1 MTTPFSGSN
10 TENWYVVE
18 TTAGETPASP
28 VWTKLRNTGGIPALT
43 KDTLI
48 SNELNGSREITSVRT
63 GGKQVSGEFPVELS
77 QSSQDELIANAMT
90 SQWVSGVTGAALDIT
105 VDEAAKTFTRAA
117 GDFVS
122 DGVVVGDLVYFAD
135 LTGNNAKPFIATTV
149 TSTVIT
155 GAGITVTLTD
165 ETVST
170 DYATADKIGTG
181 SLCKSISIM
190 TWFKG
195 KCGTADKYLITRGL
209 EFTGFSYEIAVNAQV
224 TGSFPFIAR
233 SQEVI
238 ASPPAGSTYNADSTT
253 IPYSGVDGKIL
264 VENAVQA
271 LFTSATITND
281 NAASA
286 QFELGSD
293 STSFIERGNA
303 TNTISVSAFMADTV
317 LLERFINE
325 TETGFTSILSGV
337 DGAMSFSL
345 PNAFITAATPEI
357 GGATSI
363 TQTVE
368 ATGTGNSN
376 ESSII
381 VQRLTY

>member
-1 MTTPFSGSN
+1 MTTPFSGAN
-10 TENWYVVE
+10 TEHWYVVE
-18 TTAGETPASP
+18 TTAGVTPTSP
-28 VWTKLRNTGGIPALT
+28 TWTRLRNTGGIPALT
-43 KDTLI
+43 KDTFI
-48 SNELNGSREITSVRT
+48 SNELNGSRENANVRT
-63 GGKQVSGEFPVELS
+63 GSKQVSGEFPVELS

-105 VDEAAKTFTRAA
+105 VDQAAKTFTRAA

-122 DGVVVGDLVYFAD
+122 DGVVVGDLIYFAD
-135 LTGNNAKPFIATTV
+135 LTGNNAKPFIATAV
-149 TSTVIT
+149 TSSVIT
-155 GAGITVTLTD
+155 GADITVELTD

-181 SLCKSISIM
+181 SLCKSMSVM

-209 EFTGFSYEIAVNAQV
+209 EFTGFTYEVAVNAQV

-238 ASPPAGSTYNADSTT
+238 ASPPAGSTYNADLTT

-325 TETGFTSILSGV
+325 TETNFTSIVSGV

-345 PNAFITAATPEI
+345 PNAFITAAAPEI

>member
-1 MTTPFSGSN
+1 M
-10 TENWYVVE
+10 
-18 TTAGETPASP
+18 
-28 VWTKLRNTGGIPALT
+28 
-43 KDTLI
+43 
-48 SNELNGSREITSVRT
+48 
-63 GGKQVSGEFPVELS
+63 
-77 QSSQDELIANAMT
+77 
-90 SQWVSGVTGAALDIT
+90 
-105 VDEAAKTFTRAA
+105 
-117 GDFVS
+117 
-122 DGVVVGDLVYFAD
+122 
-135 LTGNNAKPFIATTV
+135 
-149 TSTVIT
+149 
-155 GAGITVTLTD
+155 
-165 ETVST
+165 
-170 DYATADKIGTG
+170 
-181 SLCKSISIM
+181 
-190 TWFKG
+190 
-195 KCGTADKYLITRGL
+195 TRGL

-233 SQEVI
+233 SQEII
-238 ASPPAGSTYNADSTT
+238 ASAPAGSTYNADSVTT
-253 IPYSGVDGKIL
+253 PYSGVDGKIL

-325 TETGFTSILSGV
+325 SETGFTSILVGI

-376 ESSII
+376 ESSIV

>member
-10 TENWYVVE
+10 TEHWYVVE
-18 TTAGETPASP
+18 TTAGETPTSP
-28 VWTKLRNTGGIPALT
+28 LWTKLRNTGGIPALT

-90 SQWVSGVTGAALDIT
+90 SQWVAGVTGAALDIT

-122 DGVVVGDLVYFAD
+122 DGVVVGDLIYFAD

-181 SLCKSISIM
+181 SLCKSISVM

-238 ASPPAGSTYNADSTT
+238 ASPPAGSTYNADLTT

>member
-10 TENWYVVE
+10 TEHWYVVE
-18 TTAGETPASP
+18 TTAGETPATP

-90 SQWVSGVTGAALDIT
+90 SQWVAGVTGSALDVT

-122 DGVVVGDLVYFAD
+122 DGVVVGDLIYFAD

>member
-10 TENWYVVE
+10 TEHWYVVE
-18 TTAGETPASP
+18 TTAGETPATP

-90 SQWVSGVTGAALDIT
+90 SQWVAGVTGSALDVT

-122 DGVVVGDLVYFAD
+122 DGVVVGDLIYFAD

-155 GAGITVTLTD
+155 GAGITVSLTD

>member
-10 TENWYVVE
+10 TEHWYVVE
-18 TTAGETPASP
+18 TTAGVTPTTP
-28 VWTKLRNTGGIPALT
+28 VWTRLRNTGGIPALT

-90 SQWVSGVTGAALDIT
+90 SQWVAGVTGSALDIT
-105 VDEAAKTFTRAA
+105 VDDAGKTFTRAA
-117 GDFVS
+117 GDFLS

-135 LTGNNAKPFIATTV
+135 LSGNNSKPFIATTV

-165 ETVST
+165 ETLST

-181 SLCKSISIM
+181 SLCKSISLM
-190 TWFKG
+190 TIFKG

-233 SQEVI
+233 SQEVV
-238 ASPPAGSTYNADSTT
+238 ASSPAGSTYNTDSVT

-325 TETGFTSILSGV
+325 SETGFTSILVGV

>member
-10 TENWYVVE
+10 TEHWYVVE
-18 TTAGETPASP
+18 TTAGEKPATP

-90 SQWVSGVTGAALDIT
+90 SQWVAGVTGSALDVT

-122 DGVVVGDLVYFAD
+122 DGVVVGDLIYFAD

-155 GAGITVTLTD
+155 GAGITVSLTD

>member
-10 TENWYVVE
+10 TEHWYVVE
-18 TTAGETPASP
+18 TTAGVTPTSP
-28 VWTKLRNTGGIPALT
+28 AWTRLRNTGGIPALS

-63 GGKQVSGEFPVELS
+63 GSKQVSGEFPVELS

-105 VDEAAKTFTRAA
+105 VDEAAKTFTRAS

-122 DGVVVGDLVYFAD
+122 DGVVVGDLIYFAD
-135 LTGNNAKPFIATTV
+135 LTGNNAKPFIATGV
-149 TSTVIT
+149 TSSVIT

-181 SLCKSISIM
+181 SLCKSMSVM

-195 KCGTADKYLITRGL
+195 KCGTPDKYLITRGL
-209 EFTGFSYEIAVNAQV
+209 EFTGFNYETAVNAQV

-233 SQEVI
+233 TQEII
-238 ASPPAGSTYNADSTT
+238 ASPPAGSTYNADLTT
-253 IPYSGVDGKIL
+253 IPYSNVDGKIL
-264 VENAVQA
+264 VDNAVQA

-325 TETGFTSILSGV
+325 TETTFTNVLSGV
-337 DGAMSFSL
+337 DGAMAFTL
-345 PNAFITAATPEI
+345 NNAFITSAAPEI

>member
-18 TTAGETPASP
+18 TTPGVTPTSP

-48 SNELNGSREITSVRT
+48 SNELNGSRETTNVRT
-63 GGKQVSGEFPVELS
+63 GSKQVSGEFPVELS
-77 QSSQDELIANAMT
+77 QTSQDELIASAMT
-90 SQWVSGVTGAALDIT
+90 SQWVSGITQSAVEVT
-105 VDEAAKTFTRAA
+105 VDESAKTFTRTS
-117 GDFVS
+117 GSFIS
-122 DGVVVGDLVYFAD
+122 DGVVVGDLIYFAD
-135 LTGNNAKPFIATTV
+135 LTGNNAKPFTV
-149 TSTVIT
+149 TAVTATVVT
-155 GAGITVTLTD
+155 GAAITHTLTD
-165 ETVST
+165 ETVTT
-170 DYATADKIGTG
+170 DYDTADKIGTG
-181 SLCKSISIM
+181 SLCKSVSIM

-195 KCGTADKYLITRGL
+195 KCGTADKYLITRGV
-209 EFTGFSYEIAVNAQV
+209 EFTGFSFEVAVNAQV
-224 TGSFPFIAR
+224 TGSFPFIGR
-233 SQEVI
+233 TQEVI
-238 ASPPAGSTYNADSTT
+238 ASPPAGSTYNTDLTT

-293 STSFIERGNA
+293 GTSFVERGNA

-325 TETGFTSILSGV
+325 TETGFTIILSGV

-345 PNAFITAATPEI
+345 PNSFITAATPEI

-363 TQTVE
+363 TQTIE

-376 ESSII
+376 ESSIV